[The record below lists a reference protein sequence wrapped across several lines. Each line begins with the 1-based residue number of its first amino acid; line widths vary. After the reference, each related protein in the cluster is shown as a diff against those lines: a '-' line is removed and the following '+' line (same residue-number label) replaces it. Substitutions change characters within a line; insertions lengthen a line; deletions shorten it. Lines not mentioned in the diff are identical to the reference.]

1 MFFDKNDMIL
11 QKTFIN
17 FYFFLQISIIIRH
30 IGDKMS

>member
-17 FYFFLQISIIIRH
+17 FYFFLADIYYNKTYR
-30 IGDKMS
+30 G